1 MSKKENYVRIIVRGI
16 LTKVKKGEKG
26 MDIQKEKEEIRKL
39 LDEVNAS
46 IEKEDIDNASKK
58 ELLEYIKLNLEIEK
72 KLAVIDAWE
81 KANKQ

>member
-1 MSKKENYVRIIVRGI
+1 
-16 LTKVKKGEKG
+16 

-81 KANKQ
+81 KANKE